1 MRKQLSLWP
10 VQEET
15 SQTLN
20 IWDTLDHQQQK
31 QIITALTKLIK
42 KTVCQKNAKQTRE
55 VNNER

>member
-10 VQEET
+10 VQEKT
-15 SQTLN
+15 SQALN